1 MHPVIAEIC
10 RNQSSEIRP
19 DVFRRWQKQLRD
31 EVQPQLDRLAEL
43 DAAAS
48 DRKERKA

>member
-10 RNQSSEIRP
+10 RNQSSDIRP

-31 EVQPQLDRLAEL
+31 EVQPALDRLAEL
-43 DAAAS
+43 DAAK
-48 DRKERKA
+48 KEPKA